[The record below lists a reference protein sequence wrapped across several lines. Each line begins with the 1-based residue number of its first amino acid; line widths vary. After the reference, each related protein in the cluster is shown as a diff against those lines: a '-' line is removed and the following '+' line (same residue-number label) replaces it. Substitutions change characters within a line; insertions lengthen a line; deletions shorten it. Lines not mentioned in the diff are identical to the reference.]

1 MAKKLSIGN
10 KLYLSVLSLFLL
22 FAVAFIVFQ
31 QYREKQYKVETLN
44 LRLQDY
50 NNQMHEALVSGGKN
64 NAAWLNDY
72 LTRHAIRD
80 LRVTIIN
87 KDGRVIFDNVSTNIS
102 HMGNHIRRPE
112 VRQALNKGNGS
123 SVDRNSK
130 TMGHDYFYSATY
142 YPQDKYVIRSALPYN
157 VDLAKSLKTDQHY
170 LWFAAVIILL
180 LTVVLYKIG
189 RAHV

>member
-123 SVDRNSK
+123 WSTEIARPWGTTIFIAPPTIHK
-130 TMGHDYFYSATY
+130 TNMLYAPP
-142 YPQDKYVIRSALPYN
+142 YPTMWIWPKA
-157 VDLAKSLKTDQHY
+157 
-170 LWFAAVIILL
+170 
-180 LTVVLYKIG
+180 
-189 RAHV
+189 